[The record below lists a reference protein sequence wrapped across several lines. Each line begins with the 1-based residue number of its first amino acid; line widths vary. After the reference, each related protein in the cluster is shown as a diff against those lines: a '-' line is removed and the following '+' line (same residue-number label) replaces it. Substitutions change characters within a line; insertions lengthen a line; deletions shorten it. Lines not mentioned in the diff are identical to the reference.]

1 MTDERELAGEAR
13 AWPFEEARA
22 IVKRLGGAAPDRAP
36 DKGYVLFET
45 GYGPSGLPHIG
56 TFGEVARTTM
66 VRHAFSTLSDIP
78 TRLIAFSDDL
88 DGLRKVPDNVPQQD
102 MLAEHLGKPLTAVP
116 DPFGTHDSF
125 GAHNNARL
133 QAFLDQFEFEYE
145 FFSSTVCYRDGLFD
159 DALLKVLT
167 HYDAVM
173 DVILPTLGTERQA
186 TYSPFLPICP
196 RTGIVLQEPMVE
208 VKPDAG
214 TVVYRDPE
222 TDALTETPVTGG
234 HCKLQWKADWAMRWT
249 ALEVDYE
256 MSGKD
261 LIESVKLSGKIC
273 RILGARPPEGLTYEL
288 FLDENG
294 EKISKS
300 RGNGLTI
307 DEWLTYGP
315 PESLSQYMFNK
326 PKTAKRLYFDVI
338 PKSVDEYLGNVARFH
353 KQEPADR
360 LQNSVWHIHGG
371 EVPEI
376 DFDISFAVLLNLAS
390 ACNTED
396 PTVLWGFIARH
407 APGASPASDPL
418 LDRLVGHALTYYRD
432 FVKPAK
438 TYRAPD
444 DRERAAMT
452 ELAERIE
459 ALAPNPDAETIQ
471 NEVYAVGKAHEFEP
485 LRDWFKALYEVLF
498 GESQGPRFGS
508 FAALY
513 GAPETVALI
522 RRALAGED
530 LTGD

>member
-1 MTDERELAGEAR
+1 MTDLRELAGEAR

-22 IVKRLGGAAPDRAP
+22 IVKRLGGAGTERAP

-102 MLAEHLGKPLTAVP
+102 MLAEYLGKPLTAVP

-133 QAFLDQFEFEYE
+133 QAFLDQFEFDYE
-145 FFSSTVCYRDGLFD
+145 FFSSTACYRDGLFD
-159 DALLKVLT
+159 DTLLNILA

-173 DVILPTLGTERQA
+173 EVILPTLGKERQA

-196 RTGIVLQEPMVE
+196 RTGIVLQVPMTE
-208 VKPDAG
+208 IKTDTG

-222 TDALTETPVTGG
+222 TDELTETPVTGG
-234 HCKLQWKADWAMRWT
+234 HCKLQWKADWAMRWV
-249 ALEVDYE
+249 ALAVDYE

-261 LIESVKLSGKIC
+261 LIDSVTLSSKIC

-307 DEWLTYGP
+307 EEWLTYGP
-315 PESLSQYMFNK
+315 PESLSQFMFNK

-338 PKSVDEYLGNVARFH
+338 PKSVDEYLGNVARYH

-371 EVPEI
+371 AVPEI
-376 DFDISFAVLLNLAS
+376 GFDISFGVLLNLAS
-390 ACNTED
+390 ACNTDD
-396 PTVLWGFIARH
+396 PAVLWGFISRH
-407 APGASPASDPL
+407 APDATPAGDPL
-418 LDRLVGHALTYYRD
+418 LDRLVGHALAYYRD

-444 DRERAAMT
+444 ERERAAM
-452 ELAERIE
+452 EDLAQKIA
-459 ALAPNPDAETIQ
+459 ALPDGADAETIQ
-471 NEVYAVGKAHEFEP
+471 AEVYAVGKAHEFEP

-513 GAPETVALI
+513 GAPETVTLI
-522 RRALAGED
+522 ERALSGED
-530 LTGD
+530 LSGD